1 MRTTKKG
8 KETEFDERIARRE
21 VIIAEAIRTYIGLP
35 IIIICTFVILINKA
49 VKLYDQEIMIIMR
62 VVSYILY

>member
-1 MRTTKKG
+1 VRTTKKG

-35 IIIICTFVILINKA
+35 IIIICTFVILI
-49 VKLYDQEIMIIMR
+49 KL
-62 VVSYILY
+62 